1 MTWKADSLQG
11 VVFTLPGGSQLD
23 AQQVWERI
31 TNTLPETVQRP
42 AMNPAGLSVASGPY
56 MGYRLTVQSQL
67 GRIDC
72 ILNAAP
78 PGGPSPE
85 PPTISD
91 YGQALQQLD
100 EVLIRAI
107 SVVQPI
113 RVAMVGEFGKQFES
127 EEEVVQFL
135 SQETGGVWFT
145 PPAQDCIYQVNV
157 RTNYPGDSGY
167 QMNRL
172 VTWSGAL
179 YAMVTTQLLSVGQAS
194 GMSTTKTISAA
205 SLKIDV
211 NSNTSSDIQPHA
223 SEMIKANS
231 AELLAIS
238 GIGIQR
244 LRLQ

>member
-1 MTWKADSLQG
+1 MTWKADNIQG
-11 VVFTLPGGSQLD
+11 VIFTLPGAAQLD
-23 AQQVWERI
+23 AQQVWEHI
-31 TNTLPETVQRP
+31 IKTLPETVQRP

-56 MGYRLTVQSQL
+56 LGFRLSVQSQL

-78 PGGPSPE
+78 SIGPSPE

-100 EVLIRAI
+100 ELLTRAI
-107 SVVQPI
+107 SVVPPI
-113 RVAMVGEFGKQFES
+113 RVATVAEFGRHFPS
-127 EEEVVQFL
+127 ELEVVEFL
-135 SQETGGVWFT
+135 SKETGGVWFA
-145 PPAQDCIYQVNV
+145 PPAQDCIYQINV
-157 RTNYPGDSGY
+157 RSGYPGDTGY

-179 YAMVTTQLLSVGQAS
+179 YAMVTAQLLNAGQTS

-211 NSNTSSDIQPHA
+211 NSDTSFDIQSNA

-231 AELLAIS
+231 AEVLAIAAA
-238 GIGIQR
+238 GIRR
-244 LRLQ
+244 LHKQ